1 MSQPYLGQPVTTKV
15 DPRTNNGLD
24 QAPALVTAVNL
35 DADDKPESVNLRIFL
50 DTGADL
56 TRKSVEFVTK
66 EPDEDDEDVTNDVSG
81 VQRVAWP
88 VKK

>member
-24 QAPALVTAVNL
+24 EAPALVTCVNR
-35 DADDKPESVNLRIFL
+35 DADDNAESVNLRIFL

-56 TRKSVEFVTK
+56 TRKGVEFETSK
-66 EPDEDDEDVTNDVSG
+66 PDDEDDVESDVSG

-88 VKK
+88 VEK